1 MLTRMTNDF
10 APLFRLQNEMNRWME
25 NFFEDAPA
33 VRPYGSRYPAL
44 NTWED
49 GDNAWVEA
57 ELPGLGLEDI
67 EVLVSG
73 GEVTINGERK
83 LGEPQGA
90 TWHRRE
96 RSHGRFSRTLTLPWD
111 VDADKV
117 HATLRDGVLTV
128 QLPKAETA
136 KPKKVK
142 VLSA

>member
-1 MLTRMTNDF
+1 MLTRMMNDF

-33 VRPYGSRYPAL
+33 VRPYGTGYPAL

-49 GDNAWVEA
+49 GDNAWIEA
-57 ELPGLGLEDI
+57 ELPGVGFDDI
-67 EVLVSG
+67 EVLVNGS
-73 GEVTINGERK
+73 EVTINGERK
-83 LGEPQGA
+83 LGDPQGA

-96 RSHGRFSRTLTLPWD
+96 RSHGRFSRTLTLPWE